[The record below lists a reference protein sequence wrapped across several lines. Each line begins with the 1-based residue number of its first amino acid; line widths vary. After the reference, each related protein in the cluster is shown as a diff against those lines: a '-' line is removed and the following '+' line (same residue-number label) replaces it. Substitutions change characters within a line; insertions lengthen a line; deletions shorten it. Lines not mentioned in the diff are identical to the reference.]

1 MTAKLYGK
9 GSSITG
15 RLFFRS
21 SAPKLKLNTLF
32 PYVLMKTLALRFHF
46 LKGEHIMTNI
56 GSNQFKNGTFPL
68 VFQDHYFMLET
79 SNEKDVWTVL
89 KIKDGDLIIEVLKK

>member
-1 MTAKLYGK
+1 
-9 GSSITG
+9 
-15 RLFFRS
+15 
-21 SAPKLKLNTLF
+21 
-32 PYVLMKTLALRFHF
+32 
-46 LKGEHIMTNI
+46 MTNI